1 MILGENEGR
10 IMTPKEDLRDW
21 IVDNWFTVEDEIEQT
36 MKSTLANKID
46 SVDLEFASYDVSDA
60 VKQGILNV
68 IDTYEEVE

>member
-1 MILGENEGR
+1 
-10 IMTPKEDLRDW
+10 MTPKEDLRDW

>member
-1 MILGENEGR
+1 
-10 IMTPKEDLRDW
+10 MTPKEDLREW
-21 IVDNWFTVEDEIEQT
+21 IIDNWFTVEDDIEQT

-68 IDTYEEVE
+68 IDTYKEVEQEQ

>member
-1 MILGENEGR
+1 MILGESEGR
-10 IMTPKEDLRDW
+10 IMTPKEDLREW
-21 IVDNWFTVEDEIEQT
+21 IIDNWFTVEDDIEQT

>member
-1 MILGENEGR
+1 
-10 IMTPKEDLRDW
+10 MTPKEDLREW
-21 IVDNWFTVEDEIEQT
+21 IIDNWFTVEDDIEQT